1 MPSSSLSYRRQ
12 SSATALTTGWAVML
26 GAHIQSCPMAAPV
39 THLRVSKT
47 KQISAIPPSFH
58 RAHLLQNSHD
68 SSSIQH
74 QRRVEPE
81 SLVNA

>member
-1 MPSSSLSYRRQ
+1 MPQLWESPPQWNLTFARTEGQ
-12 SSATALTTGWAVML
+12 SSDS
-26 GAHIQSCPMAAPV
+26 GACARRAREQ
-39 THLRVSKT
+39 T

-74 QRRVEPE
+74 QRRVEPA

>member
-1 MPSSSLSYRRQ
+1 MLREKDYEASIIKRLRSPPLALQTSCVPPASIMIMPRP
-12 SSATALTTGWAVML
+12 TD
-26 GAHIQSCPMAAPV
+26 
-39 THLRVSKT
+39 LRVSKT

-68 SSSIQH
+68 SSSIPH
-74 QRRVEPE
+74 QRRVEPA

>member
-1 MPSSSLSYRRQ
+1 MLIFRALLLCGVRRPF
-12 SSATALTTGWAVML
+12 VV
-26 GAHIQSCPMAAPV
+26 PD
-39 THLRVSKT
+39 LRVSKT

-74 QRRVEPE
+74 QRRVESA
-81 SLVNA
+81 SLVNG

>member
-1 MPSSSLSYRRQ
+1 M
-12 SSATALTTGWAVML
+12 V
-26 GAHIQSCPMAAPV
+26 APV
-39 THLRVSKT
+39 PDLRVSKT

-74 QRRVEPE
+74 QRCVEPA

>member
-1 MPSSSLSYRRQ
+1 MPRP
-12 SSATALTTGWAVML
+12 TD
-26 GAHIQSCPMAAPV
+26 
-39 THLRVSKT
+39 LRVSKT

-74 QRRVEPE
+74 QRRVEPA